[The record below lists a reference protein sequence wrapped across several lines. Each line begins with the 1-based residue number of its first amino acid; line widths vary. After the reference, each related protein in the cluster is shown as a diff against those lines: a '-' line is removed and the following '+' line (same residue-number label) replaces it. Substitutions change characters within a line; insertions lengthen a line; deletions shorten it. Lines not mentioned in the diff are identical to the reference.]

1 MGFYHKPLWA
11 SQAALVVKK
20 SACLCRGFKRCG
32 LNPWVGKSPC
42 SRKWQPS
49 SVFLPGG
56 SHGLRNLVGYSP
68 WSQKKS
74 HKTKHWAPYYDADT
88 RMNVCVC
95 VCVCVCSLIM
105 LRKYGSRA
113 ITWKFFK
120 TQNWVSFFR
129 NVLAFIQINKWLVM
143 NLVGW
148 WIILIDLLLNYYW
161 IWGWTPFD
169 LPFNML
175 QSVFANSSFRIFAT
189 THMSAWPPKQLRTFG
204 SWSRAVIIEHT
215 LEQGHL

>member
-1 MGFYHKPLWA
+1 MGSIPGSGRAPAAGNGNPLQY
-11 SQAALVVKK
+11 S
-20 SACLCRGFKRCG
+20 CLGDPMDWGTWWVIVRGVR
-32 LNPWVGKSPC
+32 
-42 SRKWQPS
+42 
-49 SVFLPGG
+49 
-56 SHGLRNLVGYSP
+56 
-68 WSQKKS
+68 KS
-74 HKTKHWAPYYDADT
+74 HTKLSTEHHTMMLTPEW
-88 RMNVCVC
+88 MCVCVC